1 VPDDLSQNNTS
12 SVNNEPITLIADVPK
27 PYPLP
32 ELVPPQTPSRIIPRP
47 PSPTTIPNVPGI
59 SRLGGRILPWVNIA
73 ITANDTVILG
83 SIFYEWYEGQNR
95 ERSGQAGDFTFP
107 VQPSPL
113 PYVDPTY
120 PTDPVGD
127 PTRIDTV
134 VREQVNG
141 VLENNNTGNSAGQP
155 ADRRNDAGNGTIG
168 SNPEI
173 ARINREL
180 EEGRRGLQEL
190 QRKREA
196 EERQREQSAAQDW
209 KKPPP
214 NTDEINPD
222 ATLPS
227 TTLIGDDPNWT
238 TMPLEN
244 PNSPADA
251 PLFPSLPADA
261 PFLPPQLPG
270 LNLDEPRQRP
280 HISGGPG
287 IFQPRASREAE
298 PANNDAPI
306 DQPEPENPAET
317 GQPASDESQQQPAN
331 NSAPSNSAVRA
342 QEAKKRKVEED
353 VAKLDDADRDI
364 RNLPDGL
371 EKRLNDVG
379 YRINRGDT
387 PSISYR
393 GNLPSKSQLHLDENG
408 RIEQGPPAASNRI
421 SNQNAMKKNVL
432 EGTGVKKVP
441 EGYQVNH
448 NTPDAVWQKS
458 PLLQR
463 ADELGVGGGVDGQN
477 NLTIMPKNKAAAE
490 STNADVETLSKERR
504 LLKNINHNGS
514 HSKWNEHAAKAY
526 DDEEKILKDKYGSLE
541 NAPPEAIEKSVKKV
555 QDQLRNE
562 LIEVDLKIEK
572 GEINNLPKW
581 AQPDKKDPGRQRLSD
596 RTKPQNILADNPKLA
611 ALLGKVVRDKT
622 KAIINAHTYDLN
634 FSAISE
640 KTLSPKGSAQLL
652 GISALS
658 SFNGTDTN
666 LKQNKHYKME
676 RSGSN
681 ILISNLPGGEK
692 LAVIDMDKNT
702 IAMHRPLSQIQVDFL
717 QEKLEQARVASEAA
731 VAPSTLAQ
739 SRSSQKQI
747 EM

>member
-1 VPDDLSQNNTS
+1 LFSTF
-12 SVNNEPITLIADVPK
+12 
-27 PYPLP
+27 
-32 ELVPPQTPSRIIPRP
+32 
-47 PSPTTIPNVPGI
+47 
-59 SRLGGRILPWVNIA
+59 
-73 ITANDTVILG
+73 
-83 SIFYEWYEGQNR
+83 FYY
-95 ERSGQAGDFTFP
+95 
-107 VQPSPL
+107 
-113 PYVDPTY
+113 
-120 PTDPVGD
+120 
-127 PTRIDTV
+127 
-134 VREQVNG
+134 
-141 VLENNNTGNSAGQP
+141 
-155 ADRRNDAGNGTIG
+155 
-168 SNPEI
+168 SNPVK
-173 ARINREL
+173 
-180 EEGRRGLQEL
+180 G
-190 QRKREA
+190 
-196 EERQREQSAAQDW
+196 
-209 KKPPP
+209 
-214 NTDEINPD
+214 
-222 ATLPS
+222 S
-227 TTLIGDDPNWT
+227 TK
-238 TMPLEN
+238 
-244 PNSPADA
+244 S
-251 PLFPSLPADA
+251 
-261 PFLPPQLPG
+261 
-270 LNLDEPRQRP
+270 
-280 HISGGPG
+280 
-287 IFQPRASREAE
+287 
-298 PANNDAPI
+298 
-306 DQPEPENPAET
+306 
-317 GQPASDESQQQPAN
+317 
-331 NSAPSNSAVRA
+331 VRT
-342 QEAKKRKVEED
+342 R
-353 VAKLDDADRDI
+353 
-364 RNLPDGL
+364 
-371 EKRLNDVG
+371 
-379 YRINRGDT
+379 
-387 PSISYR
+387 
-393 GNLPSKSQLHLDENG
+393 
-408 RIEQGPPAASNRI
+408 
-421 SNQNAMKKNVL
+421 NVL

-622 KAIINAHTYDLN
+622 KAIIDAHTYDLN